1 MISDD
6 ATSRAQSGAG
16 AEAGGDGLG
25 WDGFAAE
32 TGIKFFLL
40 AVRGPGLDLVWSHT
54 VVAGMRRGGAG
65 GWRGS
70 GTGRAEEPL
79 GSQTRSCCHDCL
91 ATRS

>member
-32 TGIKFFLL
+32 TGIKFFFSCSS
-40 AVRGPGLDLVWSHT
+40 RPGTRPCSESHS
-54 VVAGMRRGGAG
+54 GGWEDEEGGGRAG
-65 GWRGS
+65 GG
-70 GTGRAEEPL
+70 GRERDER
-79 GSQTRSCCHDCL
+79 RSPSAHKR
-91 ATRS
+91 AAAAMIA